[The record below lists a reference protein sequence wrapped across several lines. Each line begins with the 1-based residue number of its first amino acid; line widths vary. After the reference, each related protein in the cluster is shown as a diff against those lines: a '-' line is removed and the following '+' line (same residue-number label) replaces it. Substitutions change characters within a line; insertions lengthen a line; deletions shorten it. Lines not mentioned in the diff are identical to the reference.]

1 MEWESVCVRS
11 GVSQQEM
18 VVECQIRD
26 CRVEAVSGWVL
37 RGCGEDARQTKKRV
51 LKGGTWGE
59 AGLLLLAGNSF
70 TGGERSVGLPLGGIS
85 TEGSVKSADGSS
97 E

>member
-70 TGGERSVGLPLGGIS
+70 TGGEKCRLASGRDFDRGLCEIGRRL
-85 TEGSVKSADGSS
+85 E
-97 E
+97 